1 MSGIVIPE
9 FKYSLY
15 SPIVLLSIIIGII
28 IASLLMKKA
37 GVTGKSIFYTDIL
50 VFVFIIVC
58 SFMMSIVLTGDIRRI
73 SFVAA
78 GGAAGLILG
87 ATLSIF
93 IISEKVI
100 DTAAA
105 WVLVTPL
112 MYGLSKIACFV
123 SGCCYGIRYRGPF
136 NVIYVA
142 KGNDSFFPIQL
153 LESIVFVIIFIIGLS
168 LYLKL
173 ADKRLLV
180 ARLVV
185 ILSAIT
191 KIDLEYLRFNHAERG
206 VSGYQVIIFIIA
218 CAAYLLVVF
227 IDKKCSKTV
236 KN

>member
-9 FKYSLY
+9 LKYSLY

-28 IASLLMKKA
+28 MASLLMKKA

-58 SFMMSIVLTGDIRRI
+58 SFMMSIALTGDIRRI

-93 IISEKVI
+93 IINEKVI

-123 SGCCYGIRYRGPF
+123 SGCCHGIRYRGPF

-142 KGNDSFFPIQL
+142 KGHDSFFPIQL
-153 LESIVFVIIFIIGLS
+153 LESILFVIIFFIGLL

-185 ILSAIT
+185 ILSAIA
-191 KIDLEYLRFNHAERG
+191 KIGLEYLRSNHAERG

>member
-28 IASLLMKKA
+28 MASLLMKKA

-58 SFMMSIVLTGDIRRI
+58 SFMMSIALTGDIRRI

-87 ATLSIF
+87 TTLSIF

-153 LESIVFVIIFIIGLS
+153 LESIFFVIIFFIGLL

-191 KIDLEYLRFNHAERG
+191 KIGLEYLRFNHAERG

>member
-1 MSGIVIPE
+1 
-9 FKYSLY
+9 
-15 SPIVLLSIIIGII
+15 
-28 IASLLMKKA
+28 
-37 GVTGKSIFYTDIL
+37 
-50 VFVFIIVC
+50 
-58 SFMMSIVLTGDIRRI
+58 MMSIALTGDIMRI

-93 IISEKVI
+93 IINEKVI

-153 LESIVFVIIFIIGLS
+153 LESIFFVIIFFIGLL

-191 KIDLEYLRFNHAERG
+191 KIGLEYLRFNHAERG

-227 IDKKCSKTV
+227 IDKKCSKPV

>member
-28 IASLLMKKA
+28 MASLLMKKA
-37 GVTGKSIFYTDIL
+37 GVTGKSIFYTAIL

-58 SFMMSIVLTGDIRRI
+58 SFMMSIALTGDIRRI

-153 LESIVFVIIFIIGLS
+153 LESIVFVIIFFIGLL

-191 KIDLEYLRFNHAERG
+191 KIGLEYLRFNHAERG

>member
-28 IASLLMKKA
+28 MASLLMKKA

-58 SFMMSIVLTGDIRRI
+58 SFMMSIALTGDIRRI

-87 ATLSIF
+87 VTLSIF
-93 IISEKVI
+93 IINEKVI

-153 LESIVFVIIFIIGLS
+153 LESIFFVIIFFIGLL

-191 KIDLEYLRFNHAERG
+191 KIGLEYLRFNHAERG

>member
-28 IASLLMKKA
+28 MASLLMKKA
-37 GVTGKSIFYTDIL
+37 GVIGKSIFYTDIL

-58 SFMMSIVLTGDIRRI
+58 SFMMSIALTGDIRRI

-142 KGNDSFFPIQL
+142 KGHDSYFPIQL
-153 LESIVFVIIFIIGLS
+153 LESIVFVVIFIIGLI

-191 KIDLEYLRFNHAERG
+191 KIGLEYLRFNHAERG

>member
-9 FKYSLY
+9 LKYSIY

-28 IASLLMKKA
+28 MASLLMKKA
-37 GVTGKSIFYTDIL
+37 GVTAKSIFYTDML

-58 SFMMSIVLTGDIRRI
+58 SFMMSIALTGDIRRI

-100 DTAAA
+100 DTAIA
-105 WVLVTPL
+105 WVLATPL
-112 MYGLSKIACFV
+112 MYGLSKIACFLT
-123 SGCCYGIRYRGPF
+123 GCCHGIRYKGAF
-136 NVIYVA
+136 NVIYVT
-142 KGNDSFFPIQL
+142 KGHDSYFPIQL
-153 LESIVFVIIFIIGLS
+153 LESIVFVIIFIIGLI

-173 ADKRLLV
+173 EDKRLLV

-185 ILSAIT
+185 ILSAIA
-191 KIDLEYLRFNHAERG
+191 KIGLEYLRFNHAERG
-206 VSGYQVIIFIIA
+206 VSGYQVAIFTIA
-218 CAAYLLVVF
+218 CVAYILVVF
-227 IDKKCSKTV
+227 IDKKFRKTV